1 MIKILTSAARIFVG
15 LLFMFSGFI
24 KSNDPKGT
32 GIKLN
37 EYFDVFASDFQR
49 TQDSVLISFTDN
61 YGNHDSSWI
70 YLNAKDSFKYLQLN
84 RSFVSKVT
92 TTDSESSED
101 TTSTIDTTTSLSTD
115 VFVVLDDNNLFKHRY
130 RLKDKN
136 DQHIVK
142 LSAVSGSDSEL
153 FSDNF
158 TVSNNNKLEEIIPLN
173 VYTIVHPEHFLVGFF
188 RALKP
193 FSVLFSVILCIL
205 EIVLGF
211 AILIGWKPKL
221 TAWTILITILF
232 FTFLTWYSAYYNKV
246 TDCGCFGDF
255 IKLEPWTSFY
265 KDLVLLVLIVFLF
278 FRRKHIAPLFSPL
291 FSWNA
296 MSIITIASTAF
307 AVYCNSYL
315 PVWDFLPY
323 KVGNNIKE
331 LMVPPAG
338 MRDRDSVQL
347 LFIMEKDGVKKSF
360 MLNAYAKASADGWK
374 YVDRKDSTII
384 KAWKSPIHDFDF
396 SKRDEND
403 INIKDSILNSNSW
416 QILIISGDLEK
427 ANEDA
432 WPDIQQLANDAKAKG
447 LPVYAVTSSSL
458 EEADVFAS
466 EHQLPFK
473 FNNADNVLLKT
484 MMRSNPGVIFWHK
497 ACVMGKWSSRNIPKI
512 SKLEKLMQ

>member
-1 MIKILTSAARIFVG
+1 MKILTSAARIFVG

-49 TQDSVLISFTDN
+49 TQDSVLISYSDN
-61 YGNHDSSWI
+61 YGNHDSTWL
-70 YLNAKDSFKYLQLN
+70 YLNVNDSIKYLQLN
-84 RSFVSKVT
+84 RSFVNKVT
-92 TTDSESSED
+92 TTETETSDD
-101 TTSTIDTTTSLSTD
+101 TTSVMDTTSAMSTD
-115 VFVVLDDNNLFKHRY
+115 VFVVLDENVLFKHKY
-130 RLKDKN
+130 RLKDEN
-136 DQHIVK
+136 DKHNVK
-142 LSAVSGSDSEL
+142 LEVVSGSDSVL

-158 TVSNNNKLEEIIPLN
+158 SISSNNKLEEVIPLK
-173 VYTIVHPEHFLVGFF
+173 VYTLIHPEHILVGFF

-278 FRRKHIAPLFSPL
+278 FRRKHIVPLFSPL

-296 MSIITIASTAF
+296 MSVITIASTSF

-323 KVGNNIKE
+323 KVGNNIKQ
-331 LMVPPAG
+331 LMAAPPG
-338 MRDRDSVQL
+338 LRDRDSVQ
-347 LFIMEKDGVKKSF
+347 MVYVMQKDNIKKSF
-360 MLNAYAKASADGWK
+360 LLKDYTKAMEEGWK
-374 YVDRKDSTII
+374 YFDRKDSIII

-396 SKRDEND
+396 SKRDESD
-403 INIKDSILNSNSW
+403 INIKDSILNSSAW
-416 QILIISGDLEK
+416 QLLIISGDLEK
-427 ANEDA
+427 ANDDA
-432 WPDIQQLANDAKAKG
+432 WADVQQLANDAKAKG
-447 LPVYAVTSSSL
+447 LRVYAVTSSSL
-458 EEADVFAS
+458 TDADVFAS

-484 MMRSNPGVIFWHK
+484 MMRSNPGVIFWHN
-497 ACVMGKWSSRNIPKI
+497 ATVIGKWSSRNVPKI